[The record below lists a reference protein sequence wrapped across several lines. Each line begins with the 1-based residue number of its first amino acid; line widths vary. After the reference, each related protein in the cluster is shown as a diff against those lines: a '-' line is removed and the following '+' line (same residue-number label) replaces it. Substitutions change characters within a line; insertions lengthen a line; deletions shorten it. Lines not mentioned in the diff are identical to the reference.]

1 VPSTTTNRTS
11 GARLAEA
18 AGARG
23 FPELFRDYAPF
34 VLRVLRHLGVGPAD
48 LNDQSQEVFV
58 AVFRAL
64 DDFEG
69 RSSVRTWIYG
79 ICRHVASNY
88 RRRAYLRRERSV
100 AEVPERVD
108 VSGPHDELERRVHLS
123 DLERL
128 LALLDDDKREVFV
141 LYELEELS
149 MKEVAAVCD
158 CPLQTA
164 YSRLHAARRLLLAG
178 YQASMASMDASIQR
192 GTRLSAGAERRS
204 SDHLGDERAPE
215 RDVAESEMKA

>member
-1 VPSTTTNRTS
+1 MPSTRTLNRIS
-11 GARLAEA
+11 GARLDEIS
-18 AGARG
+18 GARG
-23 FPELFRDYAPF
+23 FPELFREYAPF
-34 VLRVLRHLGVGPAD
+34 VLRVLRHLGVSPAD

-58 AVFRAL
+58 SVFRGL
-64 DDFEG
+64 NDFEG

-88 RRRAYLRRERSV
+88 RRRAYLRRENSV

-108 VSGPHDELERRVHLS
+108 VPDAQDELEQRIHLS

-164 YSRLHAARRLLLAG
+164 YSRLHAARRLLLEG
-178 YQASMASMDASIQR
+178 YQASMDGPSQR
-192 GTRLSAGAERRS
+192 GVRPSFGTERRP
-204 SDHLGDERAPE
+204 SDRPGAGDRAPE
-215 RDVAESEMKA
+215 RSAAETEAKA